1 MCSILFST
9 KNSDKFDKELNYYLK
24 FRGPDHT
31 EVFKDKENLF
41 VHNLLSITGN
51 FTPQPLH
58 QEGITLIYNG
68 EIYNYKEFGDY
79 KTDGECLIPLYHK
92 YGPKFT
98 QKLDGEFAI
107 CLVDFNKNQVIISSD
122 VFKTKPLFISTEEG
136 NVGCSTYSTPLKKLG
151 FNNIFKADPNTTYV
165 YDLNGKLLSKS
176 TIYDFDLTQ
185 YKETYDDWVK
195 AFQQSIHKRTYSLT
209 KMPFIGL
216 SSGYDSGLIFSEMC
230 KQDREFYALCLMG
243 TEPEHIV
250 NGRLAM
256 ANKKVHGYQF
266 QKDNSMYSQYNSY
279 IKSTTEPFYYTIH
292 SDTSNYNEYNTL
304 LVNDWGSNWY
314 AILCNIANNFDCK
327 VCLSGGG
334 ADEIISD
341 YGFGGVKKYQHSNFG
356 GLFPKDLSTIFPW
369 ASFYGSTME
378 SYIAKEEYVGG
389 SFGIEV
395 RYPFLDKQVVQE
407 FLWLSSELKNKVYKA
422 PIDYY
427 LNKNNIPYEK
437 DKKRGF

>member
-9 KNSDKFDKELNYYLK
+9 KNEDKFNDDVNYYLK

-31 EVFKDKENLF
+31 EKLTYKDSLF
-41 VHNLLSITGN
+41 VHNLLSITGT
-51 FTPQPLH
+51 FTPQPFKSDD
-58 QEGITLIYNG
+58 IVLIYNG

-79 KTDGECLIPLYHK
+79 KTDGECLIPLYKK
-92 YGPKFT
+92 YGSSFT
-98 QKLDGEFAI
+98 EKLDGEFAL
-107 CLVDFNKNQVIISSD
+107 CLVDFKENKVVVSSD
-122 VFKTKPLFISTEEG
+122 LFKTKPLFVGLEEG
-136 NVGCSTYSTPLKKLG
+136 NIGCATYSSPLSQLG
-151 FNNIFKADPNTTYV
+151 FKNVFKAKPNTTYT
-165 YDLNGKLLSKS
+165 YNLQGDLLDEKEIYSFDLNQHKN
-176 TIYDFDLTQ
+176 
-185 YKETYDDWVK
+185 TYDDWIN
-195 AFQQSIHKRTYSLT
+195 AFTNSIFKRSNTLN

-243 TEPEHIV
+243 TEVESIV
-250 NGRLAM
+250 NGRLSM
-256 ANKKVHGYQF
+256 SSDKVHSYQF
-266 QKDNSMYSQYNSY
+266 QKDNNMYAQYNSY
-279 IKSTTEPFYYTIH
+279 ITKTTEPFYYTIH

-304 LVNDWGSNWY
+304 LTKDWGSNWY
-314 AILCNIANNFDCK
+314 AILCNIAKNFDCK

-356 GLFPKDLSTIFPW
+356 GLFPKDLKSVFPW

-407 FLWLSSELKNKVYKA
+407 YLWLSQDLKNKVYKA

-427 LNKNNIPYEK
+427 FNQNNIPYEK